1 MSESSREDYPSFDA
15 LPVRDGAPPGSSW
28 GVFGDQEQVGTLN
41 FIGPDQVR
49 RASELVQDGTVF
61 PLNWDISLP
70 SPAFFE
76 RETVK
81 HTVFEKYPGFAVD
94 DYLDS
99 FWPQA
104 SSQWDGLR
112 HIGDDENG
120 FYNGAT
126 LAEVTAPG
134 PGKLGMEHWATRGIA
149 GRGVLIDVVRWA
161 REEGVRL
168 DAFDFFPIDAA
179 LVGEI
184 LTRRNVELLQGDIL
198 VFRTGWVESYE
209 DLSQPERDELA
220 AQVRPGSPGLYG
232 ADIPPFLWNSRVAA
246 VAADNPALEAGY
258 PSKGSDLSLHRALIA
273 RLGMPLGELWDLR
286 ALAEDCERDGRS
298 TFFLTSAPLRLPG
311 GVGSP
316 PNVLA
321 LK

>member
-1 MSESSREDYPSFDA
+1 MYPRFAD

-28 GVFGDQEQVGTLN
+28 GVFGDDDEVGTLN
-41 FIGPDQVR
+41 FIGPEQVR
-49 RASELVQDGTVF
+49 AAATLVREGAVF
-61 PLNWDISLP
+61 ALNWDIGLP
-70 SPAFFE
+70 NPAFFK
-76 RETVK
+76 RETVE
-81 HTVFEKYPGFAVD
+81 HTVFEKYAGFAVD

-126 LAEVTAPG
+126 LAEVTMPG
-134 PGKLGMEHWATRGIA
+134 GKLGIEHWARRGIA
-149 GRGVLIDVVRWA
+149 GRGVLVDVVRWA
-161 REEGVRL
+161 REQEIAL
-168 DAFDFFPIDAA
+168 DPFDFFAIGPELITEVLA
-179 LVGEI
+179 
-184 LTRRNVELLQGDIL
+184 RRGVTLEQGDIL
-198 VFRTGWVESYE
+198 ILRTGWVEAYE
-209 DLSQPERDELA
+209 RLSQTERDALA
-220 AQVRPGSPGLYG
+220 ADIRPGSPGLYG
-232 ADIPPFLWNSRVAA
+232 ADVPEFLWDHRVAA
-246 VAADNPALEAGY
+246 IAADNPGLEAGY
-258 PSKGSDLSLHRALIA
+258 PAKGSDLSLHRALIA

-286 ALAEDCERDGRS
+286 RLADACEADGRS
-298 TFFLTSAPLRLPG
+298 AFFLTSAPLCVTG

>member
-1 MSESSREDYPSFDA
+1 MSCRFSRARRP
-15 LPVRDGAPPGSSW
+15 APRG
-28 GVFGDQEQVGTLN
+28 GVFGENDEIGTLN

-49 RASELVQDGTVF
+49 EAARLVRDGAVF
-61 PLNWDISLP
+61 ALNWDLGLP
-70 SPAFFE
+70 DPPFFK
-76 RETVK
+76 RETIK
-81 HTVFEKYPGFAVD
+81 HTVFEKYPGFAID
-94 DYLDS
+94 DYIDS

-112 HIGDDENG
+112 HIADDENG

-126 LAEVTAPG
+126 IADVTTAG
-134 PGKLGMEHWATRGIA
+134 GKLGIEHWALRGVA

-161 REEGVRL
+161 HEEGSPL
-168 DAFDFFPIDAA
+168 DPFEFFPIGSQLIA
-179 LVGEI
+179 EI
-184 LTRRNVELLQGDIL
+184 LERRAVTLRQGDIVIL
-198 VFRTGWVESYE
+198 RTGWVEAYE
-209 DLSQPERDELA
+209 ALTEPERVKLA
-220 AQVRPGSPGLYG
+220 EQVRPGSPGLYG
-232 ADIPPFLWNSRVAA
+232 ADVPGFLWDNRVAA
-246 VAADNPALEAGY
+246 IAADNPGLEAGY

-286 ALAEDCERDGRS
+286 LLAADCERDGRS
-298 TFFLTSAPLRLPG
+298 EFFLTSAPLRLSG